1 LIPLT
6 VPEVRRLLR
15 LLAEPSEQRGFHL
28 HWSHWRR
35 AHQAIA
41 RRGHIAARARAR
53 PAPCRPAP
61 AVTAPTT
68 VAPLSWTELTDEQWH
83 RLQPLLPARA
93 PLGRP
98 PHEPRLVLGGV
109 LWILHRH
116 ASWRELPATFGSWRT
131 IYGHYRLWRQSGL
144 WSQLLRA
151 LNDHQAPLSE
161 VSL

>member
-1 LIPLT
+1 M
-6 VPEVRRLLR
+6 PEVRRLLR
-15 LLAEPSEQRGFHL
+15 LVTEPIEHRALHL
-28 HWSHWRR
+28 HWSYWRR
-35 AHQAIA
+35 AHQATA

-61 AVTAPTT
+61 AVTEPTT
-68 VAPLSWTELTDEQWH
+68 VAPPSWRELTDEQWH
-83 RLQPLLPARA
+83 RLQPLLPPPA

-116 ASWRELPATFGSWRT
+116 ASWRELPASFGSWRT

-144 WSQLLRA
+144 WPQLLRA
-151 LNDHQAPLSE
+151 LGDQPAGTSE